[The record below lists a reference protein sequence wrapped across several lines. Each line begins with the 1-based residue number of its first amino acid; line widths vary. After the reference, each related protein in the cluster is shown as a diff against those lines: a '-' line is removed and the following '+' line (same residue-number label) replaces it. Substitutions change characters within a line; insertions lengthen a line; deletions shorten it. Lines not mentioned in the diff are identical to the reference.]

1 MRAKQFAIGIGIALL
16 LPLSVYYGVLLF
28 SPPPD
33 SSKYYEQSQEYSR
46 RLSEAKTTAE
56 KDRIVKEKSL
66 NQKRQEEAQ
75 KRHQQHIFLVAYPV
89 GLLAIIIGSLLT
101 VQAVGA
107 GLMFGGIFTLAE
119 GCYSY
124 WDKMPDWTRFFSLII
139 AMAVLIG
146 FGYWKFPPEVKNNA
160 SS

>member
-1 MRAKQFAIGIGIALL
+1 MRAKQFAIGIGIAIL

-33 SSKYYEQSQEYSR
+33 SSKYYEQSQEYTQ
-46 RLSEAKTTAE
+46 RLSQAKTQSE
-56 KDRIVKEKSL
+56 KEKISKEKSL
-66 NQKRQEEAQ
+66 HQKKQEEAQ

-89 GLLAIIIGSLLT
+89 GMLAIIIGSLLT

-124 WDKMPDWTRFFSLII
+124 WDKMPDWTRFISLII

-146 FGYWKFPPEVKNNA
+146 FGYWKCQPEIKNSANI
-160 SS
+160 